1 MNRFINTLPLL
12 VIAILEYFYFIK
24 AHPVALLPENK

>member
-12 VIAILEYFYFIK
+12 ANAILEYFSFTK
-24 AHPVALLPENK
+24 AQPGALLPENK